1 MNVLVY
7 GAGAVGSFVGA
18 VLARAGERVTLLGRP
33 AHVQAVV
40 RGGLQVEGPGGSRT
54 WVRIPAASRP
64 EELDGP
70 FDAVLVTVKGY
81 DTHGAA
87 STIPHLLAPYGRVVC
102 LQNGVGH
109 EEVLAGQVGSGRV
122 VAGAVTTSV
131 SLAAPGRVVQHTRG
145 GVVLA
150 SWDGA
155 PVEDVVDGLRR
166 GGLAARAAPDARGL
180 KWSKLLLNLVANAT
194 CAVLD
199 LPPGLVYGHP
209 GLFRVER
216 RMLQEAVAVGRALG
230 VRWLDLPGF
239 PVRMLVPA
247 LRWPEP
253 VARGV
258 LRRAVSGGRGT
269 KMPSLWHDLARSRTE
284 VAYLNGAVARWGAA
298 VGVATPVN
306 EALAR
311 LVEELSLGL
320 RDRELFRHH
329 PEALMQALAR

>member
-18 VLARAGERVTLLGRP
+18 VLGRAGVRVTLLGRP
-33 AHVQAVV
+33 VHVQAVV
-40 RGGLQVEGPGGSRT
+40 RDGLHVEGPGATRT
-54 WVRIPAASRP
+54 WVRIRAASRP
-64 EELDGP
+64 EGLDGP
-70 FDAVLVTVKGY
+70 FDVVVVTVKGY
-81 DTHGAA
+81 DTHRAA
-87 STIPHLLAPYGRVVC
+87 SAIPHLLAPHGRVVC

-109 EEVLAGQVGSGRV
+109 EEVLAAQVGSGRV

-131 SLAAPGRVVQHTRG
+131 SLAAPGRVMQHTRG

-155 PVEDVVDGLRR
+155 PVVDLVDGLRR

-199 LPPGLVYGHP
+199 LPPSLVYGHP

-216 RMLQEAVAVGRALG
+216 RMLQEAAAVGGALG
-230 VRWLDLPGF
+230 VRWVDLPGF
-239 PVRMLVPA
+239 PVRALVA
-247 LRWPEP
+247 TLRWPEAA
-253 VARGV
+253 ARSL

-269 KMPSLWHDLARSRTE
+269 KMPSLWHDLARGRTE

-311 LVEELSLGL
+311 LVEELSLG
-320 RDRELFRHH
+320 RGDREFFRHR
-329 PEALMQALAR
+329 PEALMQALGA